1 MAPPP
6 VTTLKTPAGSP
17 ASAQISAK
25 SRAEATTLT
34 KRASESAARAAA
46 AALEA
51 EEAITAAEKAMTAAE
66 KAKRLAAVAKKKAAA
81 DKRKAEVD
89 KRLVDAEKKKFKK
102 KALDVAADEVEFAA
116 LKEDFDKKFF
126 KVTPNLISE
135 YLHWQTFHLKAR
147 L

>member
-1 MAPPP
+1 M
-6 VTTLKTPAGSP
+6 
-17 ASAQISAK
+17 
-25 SRAEATTLT
+25 
-34 KRASESAARAAA
+34 
-46 AALEA
+46 
-51 EEAITAAEKAMTAAE
+51 EEAVEAAEKAMTAAE